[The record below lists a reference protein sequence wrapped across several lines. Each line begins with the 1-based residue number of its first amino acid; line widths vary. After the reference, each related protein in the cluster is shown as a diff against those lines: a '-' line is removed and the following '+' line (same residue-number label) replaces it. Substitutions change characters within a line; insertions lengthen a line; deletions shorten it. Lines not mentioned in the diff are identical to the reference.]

1 MVKILHYCWF
11 GGNPLPEATLK
22 FMETWKKF
30 CPDFEIKRWDESNF
44 PVDDHPFTK
53 EAYRLK
59 RWAFVSDYVRTY
71 ALFTEGGLY
80 VDTDVE
86 FIKPID
92 DVLKT
97 SFAGFEEKNLINPGL
112 ILYAR
117 ENNEEFYG
125 KVLEKY
131 DSLTYKDEIKSDIA
145 SPKIYSKT
153 AEECGFTLDNTL
165 QTKNGLTLYPM
176 EYFQPYGA
184 NKKTK
189 PTITENTRT
198 IHHYDATWYDKDE
211 RELFNLKRKYGETF
225 GKVVFSVK
233 HPVKAIKKAGI
244 KKNNKQ
250 KRK

>member
-11 GGNPLPEATLK
+11 GGNPLPEATVK

-30 CPDFEIKRWDESNF
+30 CPDFEIKRWDETNF
-44 PVDDHPFTK
+44 PVDEHPFTK

-59 RWAFVSDYVRTY
+59 RWAFVSDYVRTF
-71 ALFTEGGLY
+71 ALFNEGGLY

-92 DVLKT
+92 DLLGS
-97 SFAGFEEKNLINPGL
+97 SFAGFEDDETIAPGL

-117 ENNEEFYG
+117 EKNEEFYL

-131 DSLTYKDEIKSDIA
+131 DATAYADEIKSDIA
-145 SPKIYSKT
+145 SPRIYTKV
-153 AEECGFTLDNTL
+153 AKELGFNLDNSL
-165 QTKNGLTLYPM
+165 QTKGGFTLYPM

-184 NKKTK
+184 NKRTK

-211 RELFNLKRKYGETF
+211 RELFNLKRKHGETG
-225 GKVVFSVK
+225 GKIVFALK
-233 HPVKAIKKAGI
+233 HPIKAIKKLR
-244 KKNNKQ
+244 